1 MAQLD
6 RWIISTFAYCAK
18 NKDEKTNF
26 QSRLPFVSPDTW
38 ATSSVGMLMCQSCKI
53 KHSSRLIQTPVLFL
67 AQKGK
72 TSLLAIFLQTDFF
85 LCRTLAKWVSTSK
98 SMSITWH
105 NEWCAFGETY
115 LISFFSLSPLLLA
128 EKLSYLL
135 IGCSAHCINAFFWS
149 HCVAF
154 WCTRTLLKWVEE
166 VHLD

>member
-115 LISFFSLSPLLLA
+115 LISFFFPLSLVTCWETQLFVDWLLSSL
-128 EKLSYLL
+128 
-135 IGCSAHCINAFFWS
+135 HQCIFLES
-149 HCVAF
+149 LCGI
-154 WCTRTLLKWVEE
+154 L
-166 VHLD
+166 VH